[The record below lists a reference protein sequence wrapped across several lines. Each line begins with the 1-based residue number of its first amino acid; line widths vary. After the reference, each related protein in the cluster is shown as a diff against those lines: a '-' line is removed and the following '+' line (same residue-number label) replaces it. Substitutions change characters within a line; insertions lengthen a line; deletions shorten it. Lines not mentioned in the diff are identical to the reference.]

1 MFDFYTVTLPPSIS
15 NAEMKI
21 GATLTGDL
29 LKGAAATMMAT
40 PCAGPFL
47 GALLAWALLQKP
59 VIIFTLFAV
68 MGVGMA
74 APYVILSSSKRL
86 MGLLP
91 KPGRWIEDM
100 KHAMG
105 FLLLIF
111 AVVLMKSLDPRLTLV
126 AVGICLSVICA
137 ASLNRRFAPFGVP
150 VGRRIGVVL
159 VGVALITAGTL
170 LSVKYLRLNIP
181 LFSDDR
187 HVSENEDRAVW
198 REFTPQ
204 ALAAAHEE
212 GRSAIVEF
220 TALWCSNCKINK
232 VMVLNTAEAR
242 EIYADKD
249 IVLLTADIT
258 NPNPPAQSLLYHLGS
273 RSVPFLAIFPAD
285 SPMNPIIMR
294 DLLSK
299 DRYLATLNG
308 LP

>member
-1 MFDFYTVTLPPSIS
+1 MAHFYNDPSRTFS
-15 NAEMKI
+15 E
-21 GATLTGDL
+21 
-29 LKGAAATMMAT
+29 
-40 PCAGPFL
+40 
-47 GALLAWALLQKP
+47 
-59 VIIFTLFAV
+59 
-68 MGVGMA
+68 
-74 APYVILSSSKRL
+74 Y
-86 MGLLP
+86 
-91 KPGRWIEDM
+91 
-100 KHAMG
+100 
-105 FLLLIF
+105 LLIPSYSDKDCIPEN
-111 AVVLMKSLDPRLTLV
+111 VSLCAPLV
-126 AVGICLSVICA
+126 KFKRGEE
-137 ASLNRRFAPFGVP
+137 AP
-150 VGRRIGVVL
+150 
-159 VGVALITAGTL
+159 
-170 LSVKYLRLNIP
+170 LRLNIP